1 MPVGITKQGTG
12 TLVLSGDNTYTGDT
26 IIRAGT
32 LQLGNG
38 GTSGSIVGDV
48 VDNGTFAVNRSDT
61 FTFNGAISGSG
72 AFAQI
77 GTGTT
82 VLTGA
87 NTYTGG
93 TTIRYLVRC
102 SSATAARAARS

>member
-1 MPVGITKQGTG
+1 M
-12 TLVLSGDNTYTGDT
+12 
-26 IIRAGT
+26 
-32 LQLGNG
+32 
-38 GTSGSIVGDV
+38 

-87 NTYTGG
+87 NTYTGATIVNGG
-93 TTIRYLVRC
+93 TLVVGRINTLPSQTALTVATGVYL
-102 SSATAARAARS
+102 